1 MGLFKNNMEI
11 LILAG
16 GGGKRLWPVS
26 RNKNPKQVQPIL
38 GNKTLLEET
47 YSRFLGHFDKKNIY
61 ISTNSNQVNFIKKAI
76 KNFDKKNLIIEP
88 EKKDTAAA
96 IGLAATIIA
105 KKNPEA
111 IIATA
116 NSDAYIENTKAY
128 LKILK
133 LGEET
138 VKNNP
143 RKTVLVGV
151 KPRYPE
157 TGYGYIKVKYSSSTE
172 VMADKQISN
181 VRCQKVLEV
190 ERFVEKPDLETAEK
204 YIESGEYFWNPAI
217 FIWRV
222 DYLLNLYEKYLPEMH
237 FILMKIQESIGKR
250 NEARIL
256 KQEFSK
262 IKPISIDYGIM
273 EKEKEMLVVP
283 GDFGWADIG
292 HWRAVEEA
300 LSDKNKKNV
309 IRGNCVSYNSDGNL
323 IYNFT
328 KKVVGICGL
337 KDMVVI
343 ETDDALLVCPKDKAQ
358 LVKNLVEE
366 IKKSKYK
373 KYI

>member
-1 MGLFKNNMEI
+1 MSNRLNI
-11 LILAG
+11 L
-16 GGGKRLWPVS
+16 S
-26 RNKNPKQVQPIL
+26 
-38 GNKTLLEET
+38 
-47 YSRFLGHFDKKNIY
+47 KKY
-61 ISTNSNQVNFIKKAI
+61 PSG
-76 KNFDKKNLIIEP
+76 LIIP
-88 EKKDTAAA
+88 
-96 IGLAATIIA
+96 IID
-105 KKNPEA
+105 
-111 IIATA
+111 
-116 NSDAYIENTKAY
+116 SD
-128 LKILK
+128 LKS
-133 LGEET
+133 
-138 VKNNP
+138 
-143 RKTVLVGV
+143 TVLTKMFKELNG
-151 KPRYPE
+151 
-157 TGYGYIKVKYSSSTE
+157 
-172 VMADKQISN
+172 DKIFY
-181 VRCQKVLEV
+181 V
-190 ERFVEKPDLETAEK
+190 EKFVEKPDLETAKK
-204 YIESGEYFWNPAI
+204 YLSAWEYLWNPAI

-222 DYLLNLYEKYLPEMH
+222 DYLLSLYAKYLPEMYS
-237 FILMKIQESIGKR
+237 ILMKIQESIGKK

-309 IRGNCVSYNSDGNL
+309 IKGNCVSHDSDGNL

-337 KDMVVI
+337 KDMIVV

-366 IKKSKYK
+366 IEKSKYK

>member
-1 MGLFKNNMEI
+1 MEI

-26 RNKNPKQVQPIL
+26 RKKNPKQVQPIL
-38 GNKTLLEET
+38 GDKTLLEET
-47 YSRFLGHFDKKNIY
+47 YNRFVGNFDKKNIY

-96 IGLAATIIA
+96 VGLAATIIA
-105 KKNPEA
+105 KKNPKG

-116 NSDAYIENTKAY
+116 NSDAHIENSKEY

-143 RKTVLVGV
+143 QKTVLIGV
-151 KPRYPE
+151 KPRYP
-157 TGYGYIKVKYSSSTE
+157 
-172 VMADKQISN
+172 
-181 VRCQKVLEV
+181 
-190 ERFVEKPDLETAEK
+190 ETAEK
-204 YIESGEYFWNPAI
+204 YIESGEYLWNPAI

-222 DYLLNLYEKYLPEMH
+222 DYLLSLYAKYLPEMYS
-237 FILMKIQESIGKR
+237 ILMKIQESIGKK

-309 IRGNCVSYNSDGNL
+309 IKGNCVSHDSDGNL

-337 KDMVVI
+337 KDMIVV

-366 IKKSKYK
+366 IEKSKYK